1 MNDLVELSGWSARI
15 FSGWFMLCIL
25 DSCSAHARVRFKQ
38 QDGESI
44 LPQID
49 DIPISIKP
57 RLRKK
62 GKQHSMKTF
71 VRVLVCLSLLVT
83 AVGAQDKKAAGL
95 PPLID
100 RDLIFG
106 NPEIAG
112 AQLSPNGQYIAF
124 LKPWKDTRN
133 IYVKAV
139 GEPFSAARLLTAE
152 SKRPIPGYFWSRDSK
167 TVLYVKDNDGDEN
180 YNVFAVDPSAKPAP
194 GADAPPSRDLT
205 GLKGVRVMLYE
216 LPKSD
221 PDIAYI
227 GLNDRDKAWHDLYKL
242 KISTGEKTLL
252 RKNTDRIVGWSFDVK
267 GQLRLA
273 ERNADNGDTE
283 ILRVDADKLTK
294 IYSCSVFE
302 TCGTLH
308 FLPDGSRVYLESNK
322 DADLISLVLL
332 DPATG
337 KTEMVESDPL
347 GKVDFGGALFS
358 EKTEALVE
366 TWYYHDKIKTYFKE
380 KAFGADDHWLQEHF
394 KGEFVSVVSR
404 TADEKTWLVTAA
416 SDTEPGQTLIFDRKT
431 HILTPQYKIREK
443 LPRQDLAEMKSVTFK
458 SSDGLEIPAYLT
470 LPKGVEAKNL
480 PTLII
485 PHGGPWG
492 RDEWGYDT
500 PTQFF
505 ANRGYAV
512 LQPNFRGST
521 GYGRKFLDAGNLE
534 WGRKMQDDVTWG
546 VKYLVA
552 EGIADPKRVGI
563 LGGSYGGYATLAGVT
578 FTPDLYAAAV
588 DIVGPS
594 NLITLM
600 ESIPPYWEAA
610 RKTFAVR
617 LGDVS
622 TPEGKAML
630 AERSP
635 LNSTDKIKTPLL
647 VAQGANDPRVNRREA
662 EQIVIAL
669 RDRGFPVEYILAP
682 DEGHGFARPVNNLA
696 LFMES
701 EKFLAAHLGGRYQE
715 GGSPESVT
723 RLKEIT
729 VDPKTVVLAKK
740 VDAAAV
746 GLPKPAIDL
755 QPGVDHYQVKIEMGG
770 QQMNLKL
777 TTTIQD
783 SGASWTAIDQ
793 METPGGTATD
803 TSTIEKSTLVLRKR
817 NVTQG
822 PVVIDLDFSGD
833 KAAGKMSMNGQE
845 KPIAVDLGGA
855 LFADGAGANQAIA
868 CLPLATGYSS
878 TFRNFDIQSQKV
890 KLLQLS
896 VSGEETIT
904 VPAGKFEA
912 YRVEI
917 ASADG
922 GTDKKTIWVAKD
934 TRKVVK
940 GSAVVAAM
948 GGAVV
953 TQELSE

>member
-1 MNDLVELSGWSARI
+1 
-15 FSGWFMLCIL
+15 
-25 DSCSAHARVRFKQ
+25 
-38 QDGESI
+38 
-44 LPQID
+44 
-49 DIPISIKP
+49 
-57 RLRKK
+57 
-62 GKQHSMKTF
+62 MKTF

-139 GEPFSAARLLTAE
+139 GEPFSASRLLTAE

-777 TTTIQD
+777 ITTIQD

-855 LFADGAGANQAIA
+855 LFADGAGADQAIA

>member
-1 MNDLVELSGWSARI
+1 
-15 FSGWFMLCIL
+15 
-25 DSCSAHARVRFKQ
+25 
-38 QDGESI
+38 
-44 LPQID
+44 
-49 DIPISIKP
+49 
-57 RLRKK
+57 
-62 GKQHSMKTF
+62 MKTF

-139 GEPFSAARLLTAE
+139 GEPFSASRLLTAE

>member
-1 MNDLVELSGWSARI
+1 
-15 FSGWFMLCIL
+15 
-25 DSCSAHARVRFKQ
+25 
-38 QDGESI
+38 
-44 LPQID
+44 
-49 DIPISIKP
+49 
-57 RLRKK
+57 
-62 GKQHSMKTF
+62 MKTF

-133 IYVKAV
+133 IYVKAM

-180 YNVFAVDPSAKPAP
+180 YNVFAVDPSAKPAA

-205 GLKGVRVMLYE
+205 GLKGVRVILYE

-221 PDIAYI
+221 PDTAYI

-273 ERNADNGDTE
+273 ARNADNGDTE
-283 ILRVDADKLTK
+283 ILRVDSDKLTK
-294 IYSCSVFE
+294 IYFCSVFE
-302 TCGTLH
+302 SCGTLH
-308 FLPDGSRVYLESNK
+308 FLPDGSRVYLETNK
-322 DADLISLVLL
+322 DADLISLMLL

-347 GKVDFGGALFS
+347 GKVDFDGALFS
-358 EKTEALVE
+358 EKTEELVE

-380 KAFGADDHWLQEHF
+380 KAFGDDDHWLQEHF

-431 HILTPQYKIREK
+431 HTLTPQYKIREK
-443 LPRQDLAEMKSVTFK
+443 LLRQDLAEMKSVTYK

-500 PTQFF
+500 LTQFF
-505 ANRGYAV
+505 ANRGYAI

-534 WGRKMQDDVTWG
+534 WGRKMQDDITWG

-578 FTPDLYAAAV
+578 FTPDQYAAAV

-622 TPEGKAML
+622 TPEGKSML

-715 GGSPESVT
+715 GGSPESVA

-729 VDPKTVVLAKK
+729 IDPKTVVLAKK

-755 QPGVDHYQVKIEMGG
+755 QAGVDHYQVKIEMGG

-803 TSTIEKSTLVLRKR
+803 TSSIEKSTLVLRKR

-855 LFADGAGANQAIA
+855 LFADGAGADQAIA

-934 TRKVVK
+934 THKVVK